1 VRQLVAWLTAG
12 LLAMALPAV
21 RADEI
26 GPSYKSKIDSLVS
39 PVIEAEDVVG
49 MTIGVIT
56 GDGQSILG
64 YGKLSQS
71 DPRVPAADTLFEIG
85 SITKT
90 FSGLLLA
97 DLAEAKLVRLD
108 EPVQK
113 LLPDSVKVPK
123 RGDAEITLLNLTTHT
138 SGLPRM
144 PGNWKPAKPTDPY
157 ADYTEK
163 LLFEFLNE
171 QAKSSLW
178 RGLKAAFAD
187 PDAKPK
193 YAYSNLGA
201 GLLGHALALRA
212 GKKSYE
218 ELLIER
224 IAQPLR
230 MNDTRISLSAE
241 QLRRFSPGHNADGE
255 PVGSWAWE
263 HSSLAAAG
271 GLRSSAGDMLRYLS
285 ANMGLTK
292 TKLATAM
299 QTSHQ
304 IHHKVGEHM
313 SIGLGW
319 HINTTDHFAWHNG
332 RTGGY
337 CSMALFDKE
346 KKLGVVV
353 LSNTVSD
360 VVDLIAVACMR
371 VLRDQELPPVP
382 VRRPIKV
389 DRRILEQYVGTYAM
403 SPFVYLT
410 ITLQEGRLLAQ
421 LTGQDAFRIY
431 PESETAFYYKVVR
444 ARITFEKDEKG
455 TVTRL
460 VLHQSGR
467 DMPAN
472 RLPVKGTGKRK
483 DQ

>member
-1 VRQLVAWLTAG
+1 
-12 LLAMALPAV
+12 MALPGV
-21 RADEI
+21 RADDI
-26 GPSYKSKIDSLVS
+26 SPSYVPKLDALVN
-39 PVIEAEDVVG
+39 PLIEAEYVVG

-56 GDGQSILG
+56 RDGQSVFG
-64 YGKLSQS
+64 YGRISHS
-71 DPRVPAADTLFEIG
+71 DPRVPTADTLFEIG

-97 DLAEAKLVRLD
+97 DLVEAKLVRLD

-113 LLPDSVKVPK
+113 LLPDSVKVRK

-144 PGNWKPAKPTDPY
+144 PGNWKPAKPADPY

-171 QAKSSLW
+171 HAKPSLL
-178 RGLKAAFAD
+178 RTFKAVFTG
-187 PDAKPK
+187 PDAKPQ

-224 IAQPLR
+224 IAQPLG

-241 QLRRFSPGHNADGE
+241 QLRRFSPGHNADGVE
-255 PVGSWAWE
+255 VDSWTWE
-263 HSSLAAAG
+263 HSSLTAAG
-271 GLRSSAGDMLRYLS
+271 GIRSSAADMLRYLS

-292 TKLATAM
+292 TKLAPAM
-299 QTSHQ
+299 EASHQ
-304 IHHKVGEHM
+304 IHHKVSEHT

-319 HINTTDHFAWHNG
+319 HVNTREHFTWHNG

-337 CSMALFDKE
+337 CSMTLFDKE
-346 KKLGVVV
+346 KNLGVVV

-360 VVDLIAVACMR
+360 EVDKIGILCMQI
-371 VLRDQELPPVP
+371 LRGRELPPLT
-382 VRRPIKV
+382 VRRPAKV
-389 DRRILEQYVGTYAM
+389 DRRTLQQYVGTYAM
-403 SPFVYLT
+403 SPFAHVA
-410 ITLQEGRLLAQ
+410 ITLQEDRLLAQ
-421 LTGQDAFRIY
+421 LTGQDTFRIY
-431 PESETAFYYKVVR
+431 PESETEFYYKVVR

-455 TVTRL
+455 KVTRL
-460 VLHQSGR
+460 VLHQTGR

-472 RLPVKGTGKRK
+472 RLPVKEPGKGK
-483 DQ
+483 DE